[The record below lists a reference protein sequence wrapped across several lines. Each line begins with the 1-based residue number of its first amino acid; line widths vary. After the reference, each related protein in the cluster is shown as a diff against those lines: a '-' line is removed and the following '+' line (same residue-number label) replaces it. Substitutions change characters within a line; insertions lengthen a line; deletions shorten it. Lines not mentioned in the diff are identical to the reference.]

1 VDQHK
6 RWMRVVDEAMSNEDI
21 DEARA
26 LLLTASVS
34 GYSWLYKPLFVCN
47 AGICARK
54 GASGPAVLM
63 L

>member
-1 VDQHK
+1 
-6 RWMRVVDEAMSNEDI
+6 MRVVDEAMSNEDI

-34 GYSWLYKPLFVCN
+34 GYSWLYKPLFVYN
-47 AGICARK
+47 AGICAPSLEK
-54 GASGPAVLM
+54 GRLGPRHPAMLM